1 MIFPTIKSVP
11 SAVVFTIAAP
21 SFGKIASRT
30 ESEEEQKLL
39 RQDLLI
45 GATCFFRDQEAW
57 EFLKTQVLPRCI
69 EELQPQR
76 QLRIWVS
83 ACATGEPPIQW
94 RFW

>member
-1 MIFPTIKSVP
+1 M
-11 SAVVFTIAAP
+11 
-21 SFGKIASRT
+21 
-30 ESEEEQKLL
+30 
-39 RQDLLI
+39 
-45 GATCFFRDQEAW
+45 
-57 EFLKTQVLPRCI
+57 PRCI